1 MSLTEVKKGH
11 PEGKVG
17 MKVVQDCDCEPET
30 PPSPE
35 ENRIDVPLAPSC
47 IYALHKELGFKN

>member
-1 MSLTEVKKGH
+1 METIRQREQFGAEITYKGQ

-17 MKVVQDCDCEPET
+17 MKVLQLWLCEPET

-35 ENRIDVPLAPSC
+35 AKRMDVPRAPSC
-47 IYALHKELGFKN
+47 M